1 MSNSGFNEKDWKLFR
16 KKLPDWQEAYMEKLC
31 RQYIRILTEDS
42 NPSERFWTLEKKI
55 NQDKMDAGVQ
65 LEEMSRSRMRMNIIA
80 LLKEG
85 AIDLDDLDGFSE
97 EFIESVSWTCDI

>member
-1 MSNSGFNEKDWKLFR
+1 MSDVNEKDWKLFR
-16 KKLPDWQEAYMEKLC
+16 KRLPDWQEAYMEKLC

-42 NPSERFWTLEKKI
+42 NPSERFWTLEEKI

-65 LEEMSRSRMRMNIIA
+65 LEEMSRSKMRMNMIE

-85 AIDLDDLDGFSE
+85 AISLEDLKGFSE
-97 EFIESVSWTCDI
+97 EFIESVSWATEQV

>member
-1 MSNSGFNEKDWKLFR
+1 MSDVNEKDWKLFR
-16 KKLPDWQEAYMEKLC
+16 KRLPDWQEAYMDKLC

-42 NPSERFWTLEKKI
+42 NPSERFWTLEEKI

-65 LEEMSRSRMRMNIIA
+65 LEEMSRSKMRMNMIE

-85 AIDLDDLDGFSE
+85 AISLDDLDGFSE
-97 EFIESVSWTCDI
+97 EFIESVSWATEQV